1 MRRIC
6 KTSHRQRDHNG
17 ECRWIHASTMSD
29 DPPQQDGSR
38 RNTRNSDGGDQESIR
53 VPGRKVTD
61 ADPTPQQEKVNPI
74 NLFGMF
80 FKPRYSAQ
88 DKEQIPVG
96 SNVSTRQAAALNI
109 PESVIRKVQNEIEQ
123 GDKQKPDETETS
135 KPAAEAAPAF
145 RIDDYI
151 PQDRAE
157 LRETKL
163 FKSTYEIIQWQR
175 DNYLVGSEYANWIKR
190 HRIKHPDR
198 VMDVPYDKTALG
210 HQQIAGLLAWF
221 IPTDTVRQ
229 ALLPIVVDLPDKV
242 LFPIARDATVSL
254 IASQQANLDSIIK
267 TSLISLLNNED
278 NREAIKNST
287 QGYIAA
293 TTYRDSEQESN
304 TNEKDN
310 V

>member
-1 MRRIC
+1 
-6 KTSHRQRDHNG
+6 
-17 ECRWIHASTMSD
+17 MSD

-38 RNTRNSDGGDQESIR
+38 RNTRDSGGDDQKAIPG
-53 VPGRKVTD
+53 PGRKETD
-61 ADPTPQQEKVNPI
+61 HPQHVDPI
-74 NLFGMF
+74 NLFSSVFFSGMNK
-80 FKPRYSAQ
+80 FKPRNSAR
-88 DKEQIPVG
+88 DKEQVG
-96 SNVSTRQAAALNI
+96 SNPSTKQASLVDI
-109 PESVIRKVQNEIEQ
+109 PVQEETKQN
-123 GDKQKPDETETS
+123 DKQETDETET
-135 KPAAEAAPAF
+135 PIAAGPAF

-163 FKSTYEIIQWQR
+163 YKSTYELIQWQR
-175 DNYLVGSEYANWIKR
+175 DNYLVGFEYANWMKR
-190 HRIKHPDR
+190 HRVKYPDR
-198 VMDVPYDKTALG
+198 MIEVPYDKSALG
-210 HQQIAGLLAWF
+210 HQQIAGLAASF

-267 TSLISLLNNED
+267 SSLISLLKNEQ

-293 TTYRDSEQESN
+293 TTYRDSEQNSN
-304 TNEKDN
+304 SNEKDN